1 MRRVR
6 FSGRP
11 TELPSAEADPTGA
24 AEKPPVAQIE
34 KGCDMWLMRILAE
47 TSWPDF
53 TSFGAAGLMGAM
65 WLWERKTSR
74 QREEQLDEAHVR
86 ILGDRV
92 QLEQLISVVRQN
104 SEAMT
109 RLSAVQDEL
118 VRKMDREQQKEAKGD
133 S

>member
-1 MRRVR
+1 ML
-6 FSGRP
+6 FM
-11 TELPSAEADPTGA
+11 
-24 AEKPPVAQIE
+24 Q
-34 KGCDMWLMRILAE
+34 MLAE

-53 TSFGAAGLMGAM
+53 TSFGAAGMMGAM

-92 QLEQLISVVRQN
+92 QLEELISVVRQN
-104 SEAMT
+104 VEAMT
-109 RLSAVQDEL
+109 RLSATQDQL
-118 VRKMDREQQKEAKGD
+118 VRRMDREQTTTGKGE

>member
-1 MRRVR
+1 MM
-6 FSGRP
+6 
-11 TELPSAEADPTGA
+11 
-24 AEKPPVAQIE
+24 K
-34 KGCDMWLMRILAE
+34 ILAE
-47 TSWPDF
+47 ASLPDF

-92 QLEQLISVVRQN
+92 QLEQLIDVVRQN
-104 SEAMT
+104 VEAMT
-109 RLSAVQDEL
+109 RLIAIQDQL
-118 VRKMDREQQKEAKGD
+118 VRRLDRMQQNAT

>member
-1 MRRVR
+1 MRV
-6 FSGRP
+6 
-11 TELPSAEADPTGA
+11 
-24 AEKPPVAQIE
+24 
-34 KGCDMWLMRILAE
+34 LAE

-92 QLEQLISVVRQN
+92 QLEQLIDVVRQN
-104 SEAMT
+104 VEAMT
-109 RLSAVQDEL
+109 RLGAIQDQL
-118 VRKMDREQQKEAKGD
+118 VRKLDREEQRAGKGG

>member
-1 MRRVR
+1 M
-6 FSGRP
+6 P
-11 TELPSAEADPTGA
+11 TLRGGA
-24 AEKPPVAQIE
+24 IV
-34 KGCDMWLMRILAE
+34 WLMQILAE

-92 QLEQLISVVRQN
+92 QLEQLIDVVGKN
-104 SEAMT
+104 TEAMT
-109 RLSAVQDEL
+109 RLGGIQDQL
-118 VRKMDREQQKEAKGD
+118 VRKLDRDEQTRKGA